1 MRDFKCL
8 VRILSVVADTTDKV
22 KLCMELVFDAECSA
36 LLLLLNLHSWN
47 HLHTAGHL
55 GCGPK
60 TKMNDDDRCIY
71 NIYIYI
77 HIMSP
82 KAPIAFSSLH

>member
-1 MRDFKCL
+1 MHDFKCL
-8 VRILSVVADTTDKV
+8 VRILSVVADMTDNV

-60 TKMNDDDRCIY
+60 TDNE
-71 NIYIYI
+71 
-77 HIMSP
+77 
-82 KAPIAFSSLH
+82 